1 MAQAALVWGAVSDVA
16 TFIETGRIDVA
27 TDVGKP
33 APVTP
38 DVAKYMAAIAANG
51 GKFVM
56 PDEVFTD
63 G

>member
-1 MAQAALVWGAVSDVA
+1 MWGAVNDVA
-16 TFIETGRIDVA
+16 AFIESGAIDVA
-27 TDVGKP
+27 ANVGKP

-51 GKFVM
+51 GKFLM

>member
-1 MAQAALVWGAVSDVA
+1 MWGAVSDVA
-16 TFIETGRIDVA
+16 AFIETGRIDVA
-27 TDVGKP
+27 TDVGKS
-33 APVTP
+33 AQVTP
-38 DVAKYMAAIAANG
+38 DVAKYMSAIQANG